1 MHRRIAARPRTLLAA
16 AAATAFALAL
26 PLFAG
31 PTAPAA
37 AASAASPLAAG
48 VAELPDSHSV
58 ASPDGSL
65 TASIGLEDSR
75 LRYDVVRDGTAVV
88 APSALGFVLRQPDI
102 DLTEGFE
109 IVSVDTAE
117 IDEEWTPAWGTDAR
131 IRNHANEL
139 TVHARQIASGVE
151 LDVTVRMH
159 DDGVGFRYHF
169 PEQEALDGE
178 VIIAAETTEFAMPA
192 DMTAYSIPAGT
203 NQAADERH
211 YTTRPLPEVET
222 AQTPITLVRESD
234 SLFVSIHEAA
244 LIDYPSMTLKRDS
257 DRPGAL
263 DSELIALPGG
273 DKAVLDIDADG
284 FDTPWRTLTIGHDA
298 GDLGESHLIE
308 NLNAPC
314 AICDV
319 DSDGDDVADTTD
331 WIDPGTYVGVWWE
344 LQRRHTTWDAGPR
357 HGATTERI
365 KEYIDLAAEVGAK
378 YVLAEGWNTNAGGSW
393 KNQDFLTPQ
402 PDVDIDEVL
411 AYAES
416 NDVGFIA
423 HNETRGYIDYYDAHL
438 EEIFSQYQDWG
449 IHAIKTGYATRFEL
463 GGVNRSHYD
472 QEAVRHYQ
480 RVIDMAAK
488 YDIAINA
495 HESIKPTGLSRT
507 YPNMM
512 TGEGVAGMEQ
522 HNYKGANGNPPE
534 QATIL
539 PFTRWM
545 GGPADYTP
553 GVVNVTWDPANL
565 GTRVQSTTAHQ
576 LALYSVFASPLQ
588 MLADTPEN
596 YALFPD
602 AVEYLTDMP
611 ASWDDSVV
619 VDARMGDY
627 TVTARRSD
635 DTWYLGAVTD
645 ENRRS
650 VPVDLDFLEPGVT
663 YAADILTDG
672 ADASWH
678 GKPMSLSR
686 TQVLVESDDT
696 LNASMVDAGGYAVR
710 LRPATDAELGELPDY
725 AAPAFTIVDEPVS
738 SYDPQTNAVT
748 LTATVRNDGQLGGDA
763 LAISADGTELTKLPF
778 RLESGETSEFSV
790 SVPATELAYAEQ
802 NVVSVTLAD
811 SSAEDFS
818 LALLP
823 FAGEELRT
831 MLEDPETEIAPAVR
845 KLLID
850 RVDQLSAAADEGDF
864 NRVRQLVQ
872 AVRYIVFGTD
882 HDDLSDAAAE
892 EIETVTAE
900 YLGGTTGLM
909 RIMERLR
916 DITDPLEADSAAE
929 LRDLGATA
937 TAEAILG
944 DQEGTGA
951 ALEALEENLAAV
963 DEEGADELLQTVR
976 VQNSDA
982 VILEAEDADLSG
994 GARTNSQ
1001 HPGYTGSGFV
1011 RDLSTVGAAATFT
1024 PDVTE
1029 ETMYDASF
1037 RYANGMTGAPL
1048 DRQLSLTSADDEA
1061 QRVDFPNLGQDP
1073 DRWRRWD
1080 YSPAAQVTLTP
1091 EENNLELSFAVGDT
1105 GHINLDHLRLT
1116 PVSGVLADAALD
1128 GAPAIVLSAPPADS
1142 GGWHTDE
1149 VLVDIAVADDVPG
1162 ALDIETVT
1170 TDPAAGAPKTA
1181 AATTAVHE
1189 ETVVLSSDGAHRVT
1203 ATARD
1208 AAGNVSSEAGLEVR
1222 LDTTAPVITATP
1234 DADARVVSVSAED
1247 ATSGVA
1253 EIQYRVNGGDWD
1265 TYIDPV
1271 QIGPEAVEFEAR
1283 AVDVAG
1289 NLSNGATA
1297 SFASTGDGGAD
1308 EDGETG
1314 GGNDSAPGGDGV
1326 LPGTGGALDWWLL
1339 GTALLLLI
1347 LGGAALGI
1355 RRVNGR
1361 R

>member
-1 MHRRIAARPRTLLAA
+1 MHRRIAVRPRTLLAA
-16 AAATAFALAL
+16 ATATAFALAL
-26 PLFAG
+26 PLLAA

-37 AASAASPLAAG
+37 ASAAAPLAAG
-48 VAELPDSHSV
+48 VADLPDSHTV

-65 TASIGLEDSR
+65 TASIGLDDSR
-75 LRYDVVRDGTAVV
+75 LRYDVMRDGTEVV
-88 APSALGFVLRQPDI
+88 ASSALGFVLRQPDI

-109 IVSVDTAE
+109 ITSVDTAE
-117 IDEEWTPAWGTDAR
+117 VDEEWTPAWGTEAR
-131 IRNHANEL
+131 IRNRANEL
-139 TVHARQIASGVE
+139 TVHAREIESGVE
-151 LDVTVRMH
+151 LDVIVRML

-178 VIIAAETTEFAMPA
+178 VIIAAETTEFALPA
-192 DMTAYSIPAGT
+192 DMTAYSIRAGT
-203 NQAADERH
+203 DQAADERH

-273 DKAVLDIDADG
+273 DKAVLDIGSGG

-308 NLNAPC
+308 NLNDPC

-331 WIDPGTYVGVWWE
+331 WINPGTYVGVWWE

-365 KEYIDLAAEVGAK
+365 KEYIDLAAKVGAK
-378 YVLAEGWNTNAGGSW
+378 SVLAEGWNTNAGGSW
-393 KNQDFLTPQ
+393 TNQDFLTPQ

-423 HNETRGYIDYYDAHL
+423 HNETRGYVDYYDAHL
-438 EEIFSQYQDWG
+438 EEIFSQYQAWG
-449 IHAIKTGYATRFEL
+449 IHEIKTGYATRFEL

-480 RVIDMAAK
+480 RVIELAAK
-488 YDIAINA
+488 YDIAVNA

-522 HNYKGANGNPPE
+522 QNYKGANGNPPE

-576 LALYSVFASPLQ
+576 LALYSVFSSPLQ

-596 YALFPD
+596 YELFPD
-602 AVEYLTDMP
+602 AVDYLTDMP

-635 DTWYLGAVTD
+635 DTWYLGAITD

-650 VPVDLDFLEPGVT
+650 VPVNLDFLEPGVT

-686 TQVLVESDDT
+686 TRVLVNSEDT

-710 LRPATDAELGELPDY
+710 LRPATDAELGGLPDY
-725 AAPAFTIVDEPVS
+725 TAPAFTIVDEPVS
-738 SYDPQTNAVT
+738 SYDPKTNAVT

-763 LAISADGTELTKLPF
+763 LELSADGTELATLPF
-778 RLESGETSEFSV
+778 RLKSGQTSDFSV
-790 SVPATELAYAEQ
+790 TVPATDLAYAEQ
-802 NVVSVTLAD
+802 NVVSVSLAD
-811 SSAEDFS
+811 AEPEDFS
-818 LALLP
+818 LTLLP
-823 FAGEELRT
+823 YPGDQLRAALDRPADEL
-831 MLEDPETEIAPAVR
+831 APAVGA
-845 KLLID
+845 LLTD
-850 RVDQLSAAADEGDF
+850 RVDQLHTAADKGDF
-864 NRVRQLVQ
+864 SHVRQLVQ
-872 AVRYIVFGTD
+872 AVRYIVLGTD
-882 HDDLSDAAAE
+882 QDDLADAAAE
-892 EIETVTAE
+892 EIETITAE

-937 TAEAILG
+937 TADAILG
-944 DQEGTGA
+944 NEEGAGA

-976 VQNSDA
+976 VQNSDP

-994 GARTNSQ
+994 GASINAQ
-1001 HPGYTGSGFV
+1001 HPGYSGSGFV

-1048 DRQLSLTSADDEA
+1048 DRQLSLTAADDEA

-1080 YSPAAQVTLTP
+1080 YSPAAQVTLAP
-1091 EENNLELSFAVGDT
+1091 ENNALELGFAVGDT

-1116 PVSGVLADAALD
+1116 PVSGVLADAELD
-1128 GAPAIVLSAPPADS
+1128 GAPAVVLSAPPADS
-1142 GGWHTDE
+1142 GDWHTDE
-1149 VLVDIAVADDVPG
+1149 VTVDVAVADDVPG
-1162 ALDIETVT
+1162 ALDVETS
-1170 TDPAAGAPKTA
+1170 TDSPAADAPETA
-1181 AATTAVHE
+1181 AAATAVRE
-1189 ETVVLSSDGAHRVT
+1189 GTVVLSGDGTRRVT

-1208 AAGNVSSEAGLEVR
+1208 AAGNVSPEAGLEVR
-1222 LDTTAPVITATP
+1222 LDTTAPVITATS
-1234 DADARVVSVSAED
+1234 DADARVASVTAED

-1253 EIQYRVNGGDWD
+1253 EIQYRVNGGDWEPYD
-1265 TYIDPV
+1265 EPV

-1289 NLSNGATA
+1289 NLSDGASA
-1297 SFASTGDGGAD
+1297 SFASAGDGGD
-1308 EDGETG
+1308 
-1314 GGNDSAPGGDGV
+1314 GNDGGSAGEEGAVPGGDGV
-1326 LPGTGGALDWWLL
+1326 LPGTGGAMDWWLL
-1339 GTALLLLI
+1339 GTAVLLLL
-1347 LGGAALGI
+1347 LGGAALAVKRITGS
-1355 RRVNGR
+1355 RR
-1361 R
+1361 